1 MIGQDLSQFHRPI
14 NDLFVWTASER
25 ERDQWK
31 LSGDQL
37 AFFHEN
43 GYVSGPKILTDLQIE
58 QLRQE
63 LATLTEP
70 CHPGSEFWYEY
81 NSNES
86 PDPSRVLF
94 HALGA
99 WRIAPAFHDVLWNA
113 KFTTPASQLLGGAVR
128 FWHDQLFCKPAMHG
142 AVVAWHQDYSYWIR
156 TKPMAHLTCWIGLDD
171 STFDNGCVHYVP
183 GSHRWDLLPITGL
196 AGDMN
201 AIKGVLNEEQW
212 QQFNRHVPVELKA
225 GECVFHHPLTIHGSF
240 ENRTPNPR
248 RAVVINV
255 VLDGVR
261 SESDTPL
268 LDGIPVISPGQQ
280 LGGQFFPMLYN
291 PSRFNKLQTKRLP

>member
-1 MIGQDLSQFHRPI
+1 MNGTDLSTFHQPVS
-14 NDLFVWTASER
+14 DLFVSSASDQER
-25 ERDQWK
+25 EQWK
-31 LSGDQL
+31 LSADQI
-37 AFFHEN
+37 AFFNEH
-43 GYVSGPKILTDLQIE
+43 GYVVGPKVLTDLQIDR
-58 QLRQE
+58 LRQE

-70 CHPGSEFWYEY
+70 DYPGSEFWYEY

-99 WRIAPAFHDVLWNA
+99 WRIAPAFHDILWNA
-113 KFTTPASQLLGGAVR
+113 AYTTPASQLLGGGVR

-142 AVVAWHQDYSYWIR
+142 GVVAWHQDYSYWTR

-171 STFDNGCVHYVP
+171 STIDNGCVHYVP

-201 AIKGVLNEEQW
+201 AIKGVLNEQQW

-248 RAVVINV
+248 RAVVINS

-261 SESDTPL
+261 SESNEPL
-268 LDGIPVISPGQQ
+268 LAGIPAIPAGQP

-291 PSRFNKLQTKRLP
+291 P